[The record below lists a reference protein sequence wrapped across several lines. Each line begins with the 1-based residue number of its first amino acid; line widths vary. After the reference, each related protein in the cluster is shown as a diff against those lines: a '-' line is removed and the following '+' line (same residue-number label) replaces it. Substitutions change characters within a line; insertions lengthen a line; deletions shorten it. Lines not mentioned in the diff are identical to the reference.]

1 MQRGRAGL
9 NKHRADVARIVQGR
23 AFKAWSTHA
32 EGPWVTRRKRHGVGE
47 GSAKLGGLVELK
59 EVESWV
65 RGGSSGQ
72 RSVCSWLE
80 TECLQFLV
88 R

>member
-1 MQRGRAGL
+1 M
-9 NKHRADVARIVQGR
+9 
-23 AFKAWSTHA
+23 
-32 EGPWVTRRKRHGVGE
+32 TRRKRHGVGE